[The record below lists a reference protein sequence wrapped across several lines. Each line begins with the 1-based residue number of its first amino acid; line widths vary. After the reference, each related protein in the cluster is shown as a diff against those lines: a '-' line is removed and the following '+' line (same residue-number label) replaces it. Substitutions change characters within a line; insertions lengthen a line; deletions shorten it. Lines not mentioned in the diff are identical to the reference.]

1 MVVAAGSDV
10 GSLTVMPPNLSDT
23 NRPKS
28 RKLGPLRALVPFIR
42 PYAGTLIVAM
52 AALLISSG
60 TLLLVP
66 LAVRNVIDLGFSSAD
81 AEMVDQYF
89 WYLLGGV
96 LLLGVFGAARQYYV
110 TWLGERVVAD
120 LRDAVYRHVI
130 RMEPAFYEVTKIGE
144 VLSRLTADTTLIQ
157 SISGVGLSIILR
169 SSIQFI
175 GALTLLSLT
184 DIRLMG
190 YLIVM
195 LPAVLVPVMF
205 VGRWVRRLSRDSQD
219 RIADASGLATE
230 TLTAAQTVQSFTGE
244 EHESHRFAES
254 IRISFET
261 AVRRVR
267 ARAAFSMVAITGM
280 FAMLIVV
287 LWIGARSVLA
297 GEMTGGELGQFV
309 LYAMFV
315 AMSAAMLSDVWGE
328 LQRAAGA
335 MERIVELLEV
345 EPQIKAPA
353 DPVELP
359 DTREGRIRFE
369 DVSFSYPSRPD
380 TLAMGEFSLDIAPGE
395 KIAFVG
401 PSGAGKTTTFQLLMR
416 FYDPQAGRVIVDGV
430 DVKTA
435 RPEDVRG
442 RIGIVP
448 QETVIFG
455 ASARENIRFGRP
467 EATDAEVEAAAV
479 AAAADSFI
487 RDLPEGYDT
496 YLGERGTRLSG
507 GQRQRIAIARA
518 ILKDAPILLLD
529 EATSSLDA
537 ESERLVQEALE
548 YLEQDRTTIVIAHR
562 LATVLE
568 ADRIVVM
575 NEGRIVDI
583 GSHDDLIRR
592 DPLYARL
599 AELQFGESSEFMSTA
614 DDPDG
619 KDMLAEVSNQ

>member
-1 MVVAAGSDV
+1 M
-10 GSLTVMPPNLSDT
+10 

-28 RKLGPLRALVPFIR
+28 RNLGPLRALVPFIR
-42 PYAGTLIVAM
+42 PYAGTLIIAM
-52 AALLISSG
+52 VALLVSSG
-60 TLLLVP
+60 AVLLVP
-66 LAVRNVIDLGFSSAD
+66 IAVRNVIDLGFSSAD
-81 AEMVDQYF
+81 ARLVDQYF
-89 WYLLGGV
+89 WYLLGAV

-130 RMEPAFYEVTKIGE
+130 RMDPTFYEATKIGE

-175 GALTLLSLT
+175 GALALLSLT
-184 DIRLMG
+184 NARLLG
-190 YLIVM
+190 YLVVM
-195 LPAVLVPVMF
+195 LPAVLIPVMI
-205 VGRWVRRLSRDSQD
+205 VGRLVRRLSRDSQD

-244 EHESHRFAES
+244 VHESRRFGES
-254 IRISFET
+254 IRLSFAT
-261 AVRRVR
+261 AVRRIR

-280 FAMLIVV
+280 FTMLIIVM
-287 LWIGARSVLA
+287 WIGARAVLS

-335 MERIVELLEV
+335 MERLAELLEV
-345 EPQIKAPA
+345 EPQIKAPE
-353 DPVELP
+353 DPVAFP

-369 DVSFSYPSRPD
+369 DVSFSYPSRPG
-380 TLAMGEFSLDIAPGE
+380 TLAMDGFSLAIEPGE

-416 FYDPQAGRVIVDGV
+416 FYDPQAGRVLVDGI
-430 DVKTA
+430 DIKTA

-467 EATDAEVEAAAV
+467 DATDAEVAAAAK

-487 RDLPEGYDT
+487 RDLPDDYDT

-507 GQRQRIAIARA
+507 GQKQRVAIARA

-548 YLEQDRTTIVIAHR
+548 YLEQNRTTIIIAHR

-575 NEGRIVDI
+575 NKGHITAI

-599 AELQFGESSEFMSTA
+599 AELQFGESSEFMTA
-614 DDPDG
+614 TDG
-619 KDMLAEVSNQ
+619 LIGTDVLAEASNQ

>member
-42 PYAGTLIVAM
+42 PYTGTLIIAM
-52 AALLISSG
+52 VALLISSS

-130 RMEPAFYEVTKIGE
+130 RLEPAFYEVTKIGE

-175 GALTLLSLT
+175 GALTLLGLT

-195 LPAVLVPVMF
+195 LPAVLVPVML

-244 EHESHRFAES
+244 EHESLRFAES

-335 MERIVELLEV
+335 MERLVELLEV

-359 DTREGRIRFE
+359 DTREGRICFE
-369 DVSFSYPSRPD
+369 DVSFSYPSRPG
-380 TLAMGEFSLDIAPGE
+380 TLAMGEFSLEIAPGE

-416 FYDPQAGRVIVDGV
+416 FYDPQVGRVIVDGV
-430 DVKTA
+430 DVKMA
-435 RPEDVRG
+435 RPEDVRA

-455 ASARENIRFGRP
+455 ASARDNIRFGRP
-467 EATDAEVEAAAV
+467 QATDAEVEAAAV

-507 GQRQRIAIARA
+507 GQKQRVAIARA

-583 GSHDDLIRR
+583 GSHDELIRR

-614 DDPDG
+614 EDLAG